1 NGAAQDQPD
10 GVKVYLTQPASREL
24 QLLESRFPTEH
35 MLDVIQHAKDGK
47 RFFEARVFDGSDDG
61 DKSLAT
67 TTIVGKQETP
77 IA

>member
-1 NGAAQDQPD
+1 
-10 GVKVYLTQPASREL
+10 
-24 QLLESRFPTEH
+24 

-77 IA
+77 IAEEADA